1 MNESKEEGKILLI
14 WWQTPAL
21 TECVVNM
28 CIVYRSQITTSDR
41 GGSVSAILRPIAQI
55 IEYYPRCIRLVWDA
69 AGPHAILAIG
79 VSILGAVVPAAQ
91 VWITKIVI
99 DSVVSAVGDG
109 GGAAV
114 DWVGL
119 LIPVAGV
126 FGVWILGSICSAAAN
141 GLLEKVGY
149 LVGNH
154 SQYLILRKAAQ
165 LDIAF
170 FENSAFFDEMEKARS
185 ETYRTQNLAVLSL
198 LIVSSLTGLTA
209 MLAVLL
215 SVHWAAPIILLV
227 TAAPQVIVGGHYAG
241 KRFSLV
247 GAMASNRRMA
257 EYLSRLLG
265 SREAVKEIRIFALH
279 EELLRRFSSFWGL
292 FGKQTFRLR
301 FAQERFGF
309 LLGLITMMGTASI
322 WAYAVV
328 RAVGGHISVGTVAL
342 AFQAAEQGR
351 SGFSNLF
358 SNLGLFYEHTIFA
371 GILFRFLDLDP
382 RSVEGAL
389 APPPASPVPVPDRLT
404 QDIEFRN
411 VSFRYPGSDKYVL
424 KNVSFTISVRKS
436 VAIVG
441 ENGAGKTTVV
451 KLLAR
456 FYDPTEGA
464 IYLEGR
470 DLREY
475 DLASLRRQIGVIFQD
490 FVRYDLSAKENVG
503 FGQVDLLDD
512 ADRIERAAYEGGA
525 SDLIKGL
532 SKGYDTILGKEFDE
546 GVDLSGGEWQKIAL
560 SRAFMKEAEVL
571 ILDEPTAA
579 LDAFAERDV
588 FSRFAELTSDRT
600 AIFISHRFST
610 VRMADHILVLQQ
622 GELVEQGSHEQLVA
636 EDGRYAQMFNTQAKQ
651 YR

>member
-1 MNESKEEGKILLI
+1 M
-14 WWQTPAL
+14 
-21 TECVVNM
+21 
-28 CIVYRSQITTSDR
+28 
-41 GGSVSAILRPIAQI
+41 SAILRPIAQI
-55 IEYYPRCIRLVWDA
+55 IEYYPRCVRLVWDA
-69 AGPHAILAIG
+69 AGAHAILALG

-91 VWITKIVI
+91 VWITKVVI
-99 DSVVSAVGDG
+99 DNVVSAVGDG

-126 FGVWILGSICSAAAN
+126 FGVWILGSICSAAAT
-141 GLLEKVGY
+141 GLQEKVGF
-149 LVGNH
+149 LAGNH

-170 FENSAFFDEMEKARS
+170 FENSVFFDEMEKARS
-185 ETYRTQNLAVLSL
+185 EIYRSHNLAILSL
-198 LIVSSLTGLTA
+198 LIVSSLTGLIA

-241 KRFSLV
+241 RRYSLF
-247 GAMASNRRMA
+247 GARASNRRMA
-257 EYLSRLLG
+257 EYLSRILA

-279 EELLRRFSSFWGL
+279 EELLRRFRNFWEL
-292 FGKQTFRLR
+292 FSKETLRLR
-301 FAQERFGF
+301 FAEERFGF
-309 LLGLITMMGTASI
+309 LLGLITMLGTASI

-342 AFQAAEQGR
+342 AFQAAEQAR
-351 SGFSNLF
+351 SGFSSLF
-358 SNLGLFYEHTIFA
+358 RNLGLFYEHTIFA
-371 GILFRFLDLDP
+371 RTLFRFLDLDP

-389 APPPASPVPVPDRLT
+389 APPPASPAPVPDRLT
-404 QDIEFRN
+404 QSIEFRN

-424 KNVSFTISVRKS
+424 KNVSFTIRVRES

-464 IYLEGR
+464 IYLDGR

-512 ADRIERAAYEGGA
+512 DDRIERAAYEGGA

-532 SKGYDTILGKEFDE
+532 PKGYDTILGKEFDE

-588 FSRFAELTSDRT
+588 FSRFRRAHVRT
-600 AIFISHRFST
+600 HGDLHIPSLLHGAYGRSHSRSASGGACRAGESRATHGPERQVRADVQYSGEAVSVGAISH
-610 VRMADHILVLQQ
+610 
-622 GELVEQGSHEQLVA
+622 E
-636 EDGRYAQMFNTQAKQ
+636 
-651 YR
+651 

>member
-1 MNESKEEGKILLI
+1 M
-14 WWQTPAL
+14 
-21 TECVVNM
+21 
-28 CIVYRSQITTSDR
+28 SDK
-41 GGSVSAILRPIAQI
+41 GGPVLAILRPIAQV
-55 IEYYPRCIRLVWDA
+55 IEYYPRCVRLIWDA
-69 AGPHAILAIG
+69 AKLDAILAFA
-79 VSILGAVVPAAQ
+79 VSMLGAVVPAAQ

-99 DSVVSAVGDG
+99 DNVVSAVGDG

-114 DWVGL
+114 DWIGL

-126 FGVWILGSICSAAAN
+126 FSVWILGSLCGAAAN

-149 LVGNH
+149 LVSNH

-185 ETYRTQNLAVLSL
+185 EIYRAHNLAILPL

-227 TAAPQVIVGGHYAG
+227 TSAPQVIVGGHYAG
-241 KRFSLV
+241 KRFSLY
-247 GAMASNRRMA
+247 GAVASNRRMA

-279 EELLRRFSSFWGL
+279 EELLRRFSNFWGL
-292 FGKQTFRLR
+292 FGKEAFRLR
-301 FAQERFGF
+301 FAEERFSF

-328 RAVGGHISVGTVAL
+328 RAVGGYISVGTVAL
-342 AFQAAEQGR
+342 AFQAAEQAR
-351 SGFSNLF
+351 SGFSSLF
-358 SNLGLFYEHTIFA
+358 RNLGLFYEHTIFA

-389 APPPASPVPVPDRLT
+389 APPPASPIPVPDRLT
-404 QDIEFRN
+404 QGIEFRD

-424 KNVSFTISVRKS
+424 KNISFTIRVRES
-436 VAIVG
+436 VAVVG

-451 KLLAR
+451 KLLTR

-464 IYLEGR
+464 IYLDGR

-475 DLASLRRQIGVIFQD
+475 DLASLRHQIGVIFQD

-525 SDLIKGL
+525 QDLIKSL
-532 SKGYDTILGKEFDE
+532 PKEYDTILGKEFDE

-622 GELVEQGSHEQLVA
+622 GELVEQGSHEQLLA
-636 EDGRYAQMFNTQAKQ
+636 ENGRYAQMFNTQAKQ

>member
-1 MNESKEEGKILLI
+1 M
-14 WWQTPAL
+14 
-21 TECVVNM
+21 
-28 CIVYRSQITTSDR
+28 SDK
-41 GGSVSAILRPIAQI
+41 GGSVFAILRPIAQI
-55 IEYYPRCIRLVWDA
+55 IEYYPRCIRLIWDA
-69 AGPHAILAIG
+69 AKLYAILAVA
-79 VSILGAVVPAAQ
+79 VSMLGAVVPAAQ

-99 DSVVSAVGDG
+99 DNVVNAVGDG
-109 GGAAV
+109 DGAAV
-114 DWVGL
+114 DWIGL
-119 LIPVAGV
+119 LIPVAGI
-126 FGVWILGSICSAAAN
+126 FSVWILGSLCGAAAN

-154 SQYLILRKAAQ
+154 SQDLILRKVAQ

-185 ETYRTQNLAVLSL
+185 ETYRAQNLAIMSL

-227 TAAPQVIVGGHYAG
+227 TSAPQVIVGGHYAG
-241 KRFSLV
+241 KRFSLY
-247 GAMASNRRMA
+247 GAVASNRRMA
-257 EYLSRLLG
+257 EYMSRLLG

-292 FGKQTFRLR
+292 FGKETFRLR
-301 FAQERFGF
+301 FAEEGFGF
-309 LLGLITMMGTASI
+309 LLGLITMLGTASI

-342 AFQAAEQGR
+342 AFQAAEQAR

-358 SNLGLFYEHTIFA
+358 RNLGLFYEHTIFA

-389 APPPASPVPVPDRLT
+389 APPPASPIPVPDRLT
-404 QDIEFRN
+404 QGIEFRN

-424 KNVSFTISVRKS
+424 KNLSFTIRARES
-436 VAIVG
+436 VAVVG

-464 IYLEGR
+464 IYLDGR

-475 DLASLRRQIGVIFQD
+475 DLASLRHQIGVIFQD

-512 ADRIERAAYEGGA
+512 AERIKRAAYEGGA

-532 SKGYDTILGKEFDE
+532 PKGYDTILGKEFDE

-560 SRAFMKEAEVL
+560 SRAFMK
-571 ILDEPTAA
+571 
-579 LDAFAERDV
+579 R
-588 FSRFAELTSDRT
+588 
-600 AIFISHRFST
+600 
-610 VRMADHILVLQQ
+610 
-622 GELVEQGSHEQLVA
+622 G
-636 EDGRYAQMFNTQAKQ
+636 
-651 YR
+651 

>member
-1 MNESKEEGKILLI
+1 MADKE
-14 WWQTPAL
+14 
-21 TECVVNM
+21 
-28 CIVYRSQITTSDR
+28 
-41 GGSVSAILRPIAQI
+41 GSVFAILRPIAQI
-55 IEYYPRCIRLVWDA
+55 IEYYPRCIRLTWDA
-69 AGPHAILAIG
+69 AGLQAILAVG

-99 DSVVSAVGDG
+99 DNVISAVGNAD
-109 GGAAV
+109 GAAV
-114 DWVGL
+114 DWIGL

-126 FGVWILGSICSAAAN
+126 FGVWILGSICSAVAN
-141 GLLEKVGY
+141 GLIEKVGY
-149 LVGNH
+149 LVRTH
-154 SQYLILRKAAQ
+154 SEYLIIRKAAQ

-170 FENSAFFDEMEKARS
+170 FENPTFFDEMEKARS
-185 ETYRTQNLAVLSL
+185 ESSYRAYNLAALSL
-198 LIVSSLTGLTA
+198 TIVSSLTGLIA

-257 EYLSRLLG
+257 EYMSRLLG

-279 EELLRRFSSFWGL
+279 EELLRRFHNFWRL
-292 FGKQTFRLR
+292 FGKETFGLR

-309 LLGLITMMGTASI
+309 LLGLITMLGTASI

-351 SGFSNLF
+351 AGFSNLF
-358 SNLGLFYEHTIFA
+358 GNLGFFYEHTIFA

-404 QDIEFRN
+404 QGIEFRN
-411 VSFRYPGSDKYVL
+411 VSFRYPGSDKYVI
-424 KNVSFTISVRKS
+424 KNVSFTLRVRES

-464 IYLEGR
+464 IYLDGR

-475 DLASLRRQIGVIFQD
+475 DLASLRHQIGVIFQD

-512 ADRIERAAYEGGA
+512 TDRIERAAYEGGA
-525 SDLIKGL
+525 QDLIKSL

-622 GELVEQGSHEQLVA
+622 GELVEQGGHEQLMA
-636 EDGRYAQMFNTQAKQ
+636 QDGRYAQMFNTQAKQ

>member
-1 MNESKEEGKILLI
+1 M
-14 WWQTPAL
+14 
-21 TECVVNM
+21 
-28 CIVYRSQITTSDR
+28 SDK
-41 GGSVSAILRPIAQI
+41 GGSVLAILRPIAQV
-55 IEYYPRCIRLVWDA
+55 IEYYPRCVRLIWDA
-69 AGPHAILAIG
+69 AKLDAILAFA
-79 VSILGAVVPAAQ
+79 VSMLGAVVPAAQ

-99 DSVVSAVGDG
+99 DNVVSAVGDG

-114 DWVGL
+114 DWIGL

-126 FGVWILGSICSAAAN
+126 FSVWILGSLCGAAAN

-149 LVGNH
+149 LVSNH

-185 ETYRTQNLAVLSL
+185 EIYRAHNLAILPL

-227 TAAPQVIVGGHYAG
+227 TSAPQVIVGGHYAG
-241 KRFSLV
+241 KRFSLY
-247 GAMASNRRMA
+247 GAVASNRRMA
-257 EYLSRLLG
+257 EYMSRLLG

-279 EELLRRFSSFWGL
+279 EELLRRFSNFWGL
-292 FGKQTFRLR
+292 FGKEAFRLR
-301 FAQERFGF
+301 FAEERFSF

-328 RAVGGHISVGTVAL
+328 RAVGGYISVGTVAL
-342 AFQAAEQGR
+342 AFQAAEQAR
-351 SGFSNLF
+351 SGFSSLF
-358 SNLGLFYEHTIFA
+358 RNLGLFYEHTIFA

-389 APPPASPVPVPDRLT
+389 APPPASPIPVPDRLT
-404 QDIEFRN
+404 QGIEFRN
-411 VSFRYPGSDKYVL
+411 VSFCYPGSDKYVL
-424 KNVSFTISVRKS
+424 KNISFTIRVRES
-436 VAIVG
+436 VAVVG

-451 KLLAR
+451 KLLTR

-464 IYLEGR
+464 IYLDGR

-475 DLASLRRQIGVIFQD
+475 DLASLRHQIGVIFQD

-532 SKGYDTILGKEFDE
+532 PKEYDTILGKEFDG

-610 VRMADHILVLQQ
+610 VRMADHILVLHQ
-622 GELVEQGSHEQLVA
+622 GELVEQGSHEQLLA
-636 EDGRYAQMFNTQAKQ
+636 QNGRYAQMFNTQAKQ

>member
-1 MNESKEEGKILLI
+1 MF
-14 WWQTPAL
+14 
-21 TECVVNM
+21 
-28 CIVYRSQITTSDR
+28 
-41 GGSVSAILRPIAQI
+41 AILRPIAQI
-55 IEYYPRCIRLVWDA
+55 IEYYPRCVRLVWDA
-69 AGPHAILAIG
+69 AGPHAILALG

-91 VWITKIVI
+91 VWITKVVI
-99 DSVVSAVGDG
+99 DNVVSAVGDG

-126 FGVWILGSICSAAAN
+126 FGVWILGSICSAAAT
-141 GLLEKVGY
+141 GLQEKVGF
-149 LVGNH
+149 LAGNH

-170 FENSAFFDEMEKARS
+170 FENSVFFDEMEKARS
-185 ETYRTQNLAVLSL
+185 EIYRSHNLAILSL
-198 LIVSSLTGLTA
+198 LIVSSLTGLIA

-241 KRFSLV
+241 RRYSLF
-247 GAMASNRRMA
+247 GARASNRRMA
-257 EYLSRLLG
+257 EYLSRILA

-279 EELLRRFSSFWGL
+279 EELLRRFRNFWEL
-292 FGKQTFRLR
+292 FSKETLRLR
-301 FAQERFGF
+301 FAEERFGF
-309 LLGLITMMGTASI
+309 LLGLITMLGTASI

-342 AFQAAEQGR
+342 AFQAAEQAR

-358 SNLGLFYEHTIFA
+358 GNLGFFYEHTIFA

-389 APPPASPVPVPDRLT
+389 APPPASPAP
-404 QDIEFRN
+404 
-411 VSFRYPGSDKYVL
+411 
-424 KNVSFTISVRKS
+424 
-436 VAIVG
+436 
-441 ENGAGKTTVV
+441 
-451 KLLAR
+451 
-456 FYDPTEGA
+456 
-464 IYLEGR
+464 
-470 DLREY
+470 
-475 DLASLRRQIGVIFQD
+475 
-490 FVRYDLSAKENVG
+490 
-503 FGQVDLLDD
+503 
-512 ADRIERAAYEGGA
+512 
-525 SDLIKGL
+525 
-532 SKGYDTILGKEFDE
+532 DE

-588 FSRFAELTSDRT
+588 FSRFAELTSERT

-610 VRMADHILVLQQ
+610 VRMADHILVLHQ
-622 GELVEQGSHEQLVA
+622 GELVEQGSHEQLMA
-636 EDGRYAQMFNTQAKQ
+636 QNGRYAQMFNTQAKQ

>member
-1 MNESKEEGKILLI
+1 M
-14 WWQTPAL
+14 
-21 TECVVNM
+21 
-28 CIVYRSQITTSDR
+28 SDK
-41 GGSVSAILRPIAQI
+41 GGPVLAILRPIAQI
-55 IEYYPRCIRLVWDA
+55 IEYYPRCIRLIWDA
-69 AGPHAILAIG
+69 AKLYAILAIG
-79 VSILGAVVPAAQ
+79 VSMLGAVVPAAQ

-99 DSVVSAVGDG
+99 DNVVSAVGDR

-114 DWVGL
+114 DWIGL

-126 FGVWILGSICSAAAN
+126 FSVWILGALCSAAAG

-154 SQYLILRKAAQ
+154 SQYLILRKAAR

-279 EELLRRFSSFWGL
+279 EELLRRFNSFWGL
-292 FGKQTFRLR
+292 FGKETFRLR

-309 LLGLITMMGTASI
+309 LLGLITMLGTASI

-328 RAVGGHISVGTVAL
+328 RAVGGYISVGTVAL
-342 AFQAAEQGR
+342 AFQAAEQAR

-389 APPPASPVPVPDRLT
+389 APPPASPIPVPDRLT
-404 QDIEFRN
+404 QSIEFRN

-424 KNVSFTISVRKS
+424 KNVSFTIRVRES
-436 VAIVG
+436 VAVVG

-464 IYLEGR
+464 IYLDGR

-475 DLASLRRQIGVIFQD
+475 DLADLRRQIGVIFQD

-532 SKGYDTILGKEFDE
+532 PKGYDTILGKEFDE

-610 VRMADHILVLQQ
+610 VRMADHILVLHQ
-622 GELVEQGSHEQLVA
+622 GGLVEQGSHEQLLA
-636 EDGRYAQMFNTQAKQ
+636 ENGRYAQMFNTQAKQ

>member
-1 MNESKEEGKILLI
+1 M
-14 WWQTPAL
+14 
-21 TECVVNM
+21 
-28 CIVYRSQITTSDR
+28 SDK
-41 GGSVSAILRPIAQI
+41 GGSVLAILRPIAQV
-55 IEYYPRCIRLVWDA
+55 IEYYPRCVRLIWDA
-69 AGPHAILAIG
+69 AKLDAILAFA
-79 VSILGAVVPAAQ
+79 VSMLGAVVPAAQ

-99 DSVVSAVGDG
+99 DNVVSAVGDG

-114 DWVGL
+114 DWIGL
-119 LIPVAGV
+119 LIPVAGI
-126 FGVWILGSICSAAAN
+126 FSVWILGSLCGAAAN

-149 LVGNH
+149 LVSNH

-185 ETYRTQNLAVLSL
+185 EIYRAHNLAILPL

-227 TAAPQVIVGGHYAG
+227 TSAPQVIVGGHYAG
-241 KRFSLV
+241 KRFSLY
-247 GAMASNRRMA
+247 GAVASNRRMA
-257 EYLSRLLG
+257 EYMSRLLG

-279 EELLRRFSSFWGL
+279 EELLRRFSNFWGL
-292 FGKQTFRLR
+292 FGKEAFRLR
-301 FAQERFGF
+301 FAEERFSF

-328 RAVGGHISVGTVAL
+328 RAVGGYISVGTVAL
-342 AFQAAEQGR
+342 AFQAAEQAR
-351 SGFSNLF
+351 SGFSSLF
-358 SNLGLFYEHTIFA
+358 RNLGLFYEHTIFA

-389 APPPASPVPVPDRLT
+389 APPPASPIPVPDRLT
-404 QDIEFRN
+404 QGIEFRN
-411 VSFRYPGSDKYVL
+411 VSFCYPGSDKYVL
-424 KNVSFTISVRKS
+424 KNISFTIRVRES
-436 VAIVG
+436 VAVVG

-464 IYLEGR
+464 IYLDGR

-475 DLASLRRQIGVIFQD
+475 DLASLRHQIGVIFQD

-525 SDLIKGL
+525 S
-532 SKGYDTILGKEFDE
+532 
-546 GVDLSGGEWQKIAL
+546 
-560 SRAFMKEAEVL
+560 
-571 ILDEPTAA
+571 
-579 LDAFAERDV
+579 
-588 FSRFAELTSDRT
+588 
-600 AIFISHRFST
+600 
-610 VRMADHILVLQQ
+610 
-622 GELVEQGSHEQLVA
+622 GSHQGPA
-636 EDGRYAQMFNTQAKQ
+636 EGIRHNPGKGI
-651 YR
+651 RRGC

>member
-1 MNESKEEGKILLI
+1 MSDKE
-14 WWQTPAL
+14 
-21 TECVVNM
+21 
-28 CIVYRSQITTSDR
+28 
-41 GGSVSAILRPIAQI
+41 GSRFAILRPIAQI
-55 IEYYPRCIRLVWDA
+55 IEYYPRCARLVWDA
-69 AGPHAILAIG
+69 AGVHASLAIG

-99 DSVVSAVGDG
+99 DNVVSAVGDG

-114 DWVGL
+114 DWIGL
-119 LIPVAGV
+119 LVPVAGV

-170 FENSAFFDEMEKARS
+170 FENSSFFDEMEKAKS

-257 EYLSRLLG
+257 EYMSRLLG

-292 FGKQTFRLR
+292 FGRQTFRLR

-389 APPPASPVPVPDRLT
+389 APPPASPIPVPDRLT

-424 KNVSFTISVRKS
+424 KNVSFTISVRES

-512 ADRIERAAYEGGA
+512 DARIERAAYEGGA

-532 SKGYDTILGKEFDE
+532 SKGYGTILGKEFDE

-622 GELVEQGSHEQLVA
+622 GELVEQGSHEQLLA
-636 EDGRYAQMFNTQAKQ
+636 QNGRYAQMFNTQAKQ